1 MIIWESLG
9 QCARVDISSA
19 KWWTVEQFMVFHNNR
34 SGWHVVKDP
43 LSLTSTEEK
52 NRGGSK
58 NLATTKMELYVA
70 KLLDLLD

>member
-1 MIIWESLG
+1 
-9 QCARVDISSA
+9 
-19 KWWTVEQFMVFHNNR
+19 MVFHNNR